1 MLFWYQILKF
11 ILFDMRNERDS
22 VVVGIVWCWR
32 SIACFRLLASL
43 PYMSICTR
51 YIILWKA
58 AALFIRYKISKLI
71 PFCCLCLIKALTTP
85 CMHCRHAAIWNFLR
99 GYNSTN
105 RNWILSFCTQWSQAL
120 RHCIHI
126 HIQVNSRYLQQVHS
140 TYHCLLFRLDNRDIY
155 LNHKADSFF
164 LR

>member
-51 YIILWKA
+51 YIILLKA

-85 CMHCRHAAIWNFLR
+85 CMHCRHAAIWIFYAVTILQTGTGFSLFVHNDLR
-99 GYNSTN
+99 LCAIAS
-105 RNWILSFCTQWSQAL
+105 IF
-120 RHCIHI
+120 
-126 HIQVNSRYLQQVHS
+126 
-140 TYHCLLFRLDNRDIY
+140 TY
-155 LNHKADSFF
+155 K
-164 LR
+164 